1 MIQEMAVL
9 VGYRILTAAVFLLV
23 ASFAVHYLGKV
34 LRKVFAHKFPEDTII
49 DLLENLSKGL
59 MWFFVSLITLSI
71 LGLGEIAAALGTAA
85 GFVALGVSF
94 ALKDV
99 LSDTV
104 AGIHLAK
111 DEDFNKGDKVESDG
125 KTGVIREVGLQRSRI
140 ELENGDLRVTNNTD
154 LEKKWTLINE

>member
-1 MIQEMAVL
+1 MIQDLAV
-9 VGYRILTAAVFLLV
+9 VIGYRVLTAIVFLV
-23 ASFAVHYLGKV
+23 IASFAINYLERV
-34 LRKVFAHKFPEDTII
+34 LRRVFEHKFPEETIVN
-49 DLLENLSKGL
+49 LLENISKGL
-59 MWFFVSLITLSI
+59 MWFLASLITLSI

-111 DEDFNKGDKVESDG
+111 DEDFNHGDRVEADG
-125 KTGVIREVGLQRSRI
+125 NKGVIKEVGLQKSRI
-140 ELENGDLRVTNNTD
+140 KLENGDLRVTNNTD
-154 LEKKWTLINE
+154 LEKKWTLIKE

>member
-1 MIQEMAVL
+1 ML
-9 VGYRILTAAVFLLV
+9 VGYRILTAAVFLLL

-49 DLLENLSKGL
+49 DLLENLSKGV

-85 GFVALGVSF
+85 GFLALGVSF

-99 LSDTV
+99 LSDAV

-111 DEDFNKGDKVESDG
+111 DRDFNNSDHGKVDG
-125 KTGVIREVGLQRSRI
+125 QEGKIIDIGLRKSRLKLDEGKVFVINNSGV
-140 ELENGDLRVTNNTD
+140 
-154 LEKKWTLINE
+154 EKK